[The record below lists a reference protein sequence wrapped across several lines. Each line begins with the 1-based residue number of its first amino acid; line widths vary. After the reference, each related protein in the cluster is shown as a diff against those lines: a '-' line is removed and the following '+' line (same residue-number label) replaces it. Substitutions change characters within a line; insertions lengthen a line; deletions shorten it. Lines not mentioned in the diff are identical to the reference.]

1 MTEEEKQEKATRE
14 AARYEEVQTRKQR
27 VDQSNGLLNS
37 SSVAKRKREAT
48 TDMDLNLQP
57 ARKQLRSSSRPANI
71 SHPSLLTSASN
82 TTLLRPRYGFSNTQ
96 LDSTR
101 RSDIESGIADPGEAA
116 EIIASQATVEHEVFR
131 DLRWVAP
138 QTIFDRI
145 SIRAALQYTVADYQH
160 HHLTEPATTTSTDPY
175 FEQYRQIQNQHEQ
188 VWSLTGMKAPQLL
201 YVGEWYDTFQS
212 VPLPPMPEEA
222 LEHLLPSHEESREA
236 ESEATSDH
244 TLDFSQSF
252 DYDKEVDEEP
262 SLPAPP
268 INVSP
273 ELKEPALGE
282 PAVGTPKA
290 NDVSASLEDQERSS
304 NIMKIGYI
312 L

>member
-1 MTEEEKQEKATRE
+1 
-14 AARYEEVQTRKQR
+14 
-27 VDQSNGLLNS
+27 
-37 SSVAKRKREAT
+37 
-48 TDMDLNLQP
+48 
-57 ARKQLRSSSRPANI
+57 
-71 SHPSLLTSASN
+71 
-82 TTLLRPRYGFSNTQ
+82 
-96 LDSTR
+96 
-101 RSDIESGIADPGEAA
+101 
-116 EIIASQATVEHEVFR
+116 
-131 DLRWVAP
+131 
-138 QTIFDRI
+138 
-145 SIRAALQYTVADYQH
+145 
-160 HHLTEPATTTSTDPY
+160 
-175 FEQYRQIQNQHEQ
+175 
-188 VWSLTGMKAPQLL
+188 MKAPQLI
-201 YVGEWYDTFQS
+201 YVGEWYDSFQS

-273 ELKEPALGE
+273 ELKGAALGE
-282 PAVGTPKA
+282 PAVGTPKV
-290 NDVSASLEDQERSS
+290 NDVSDQERSS